1 MERELM
7 TLRQFMDIKSRWT
20 YNAGFLIGISKSNSS
35 DIREE
40 FLCTDVDDF
49 KYRYGSC
56 ESMLDEYYVAECCK
70 LPDPSWY
77 SLATVFK
84 LSVIHRKE
92 LSRFRK
98 KISRQSTKEKAFDI
112 LRNELML
119 SVDWIQGMPFL
130 VTGMGGYTKI
140 TREQADILA
149 NALFDGDGPLQ

>member
-35 DIREE
+35 DIKEE

-56 ESMLDEYYVAECCK
+56 ESMLDEYYVIECCK

-77 SLATVFK
+77 GLATVFK
-84 LSVIHRKE
+84 LSVIHR
-92 LSRFRK
+92 
-98 KISRQSTKEKAFDI
+98 
-112 LRNELML
+112 
-119 SVDWIQGMPFL
+119 
-130 VTGMGGYTKI
+130 
-140 TREQADILA
+140 
-149 NALFDGDGPLQ
+149 NALPCHRDGWIHQDNKGTGRHTCQCPV